1 MSDFPPHA
9 LDDLSNTEL
18 KDLVVTLL
26 GEVAELKQIVAEQNQ
41 VIAEQKQTIANLR
54 DEVARLKGVNGR
66 PDIKPS
72 KPSGMNQASEKKARK
87 NGNKS
92 CGRGKKKPPRHGSM
106 KDRIVKADVPEGSRF
121 KGYEDFLVQDLIIQ
135 PVTTRFRRER
145 WLTPDGKTVVAPLPQ
160 GLKGHFGAELRR
172 FVLMQYHQGQVTVGR
187 LVKLLSEIGIDIS
200 ERQVMRFLNEGH
212 EHFALEAR
220 AILQT
225 GLDAASWVTVD
236 DTGARHKA
244 QNGYCTQIGN
254 DRFSFF
260 STTGSKSR
268 INFLELLRAG
278 HEDYVI
284 NADALAYMQQRSLNA
299 PVRQL
304 LIDAEDKY
312 FPNCADWQAHLD
324 RLGITAL
331 KVTPDPTRLAT
342 EGALWGSISAH
353 GLLTDTVIV
362 SDDAKQF
369 KVGDHALCWIHA
381 ERLVHKLNTFT
392 DKHYAI
398 QQRTRR
404 LIWLYYECLKTYR
417 LNPSPQRKAVLQN
430 RFDQIFRHRTG
441 FAALDNLLRRLH
453 ANKAELLM
461 VLEHPEIP
469 LHTNGSENDIRV
481 VVVKRKISGGTRS
494 DIGRTNRD
502 TFLSLLK
509 TCNKLG
515 ISFWDYLGDRLGL
528 NGKPVPALPQLVGQ
542 SHFAS

>member
-9 LDDLSNTEL
+9 LDDLSNAEL

-26 GEVAELKQIVAEQNQ
+26 GELAELKQIVAEQNQ

-66 PDIKPS
+66 PDIKPN
-72 KPSGMNQASEKKARK
+72 KPSGMHQASEKKARK
-87 NGNKS
+87 NGNKNG
-92 CGRGKKKPPRHGSM
+92 GRGKKKPPRQGAV
-106 KDRIVKADVPEGSRF
+106 KDQIVKADVPEGSRF
-121 KGYEDFLVQDLIIQ
+121 KGYEDFIVQDLIIQ

-145 WLTPDGKTVVAPLPQ
+145 WLTPDGKTVVAPLPK

-187 LVKLLSEIGIDIS
+187 LVKLLSAIGLDIS
-200 ERQVMRFLNEGH
+200 ERQVMRFLNNGH
-212 EHFALEAR
+212 DCFISEAGAVLR
-220 AILQT
+220 T
-225 GLDAASWVTVD
+225 GLETASWVTVD

-254 DRFSFF
+254 DRFAVFF
-260 STTGSKSR
+260 TSGSKSR
-268 INFLELLRAG
+268 LNFLELMRAG
-278 HEDYVI
+278 YEDYVI
-284 NADALAYMQQRSLNA
+284 NADALAYMKQRSLSA

-304 LIDAEDKY
+304 LTDAKEKC
-312 FPNCADWQAHLD
+312 FPNRAAWQAHLD

-331 KVTPDPTRLAT
+331 NVTPDPTRLAT

-362 SDDAKQF
+362 SDDANQF

-381 ERLVHKLNTFT
+381 ERLVHKLDTFT
-392 DKHYAI
+392 ERHHAI
-398 QQRTRR
+398 QQRMRR
-404 LIWLYYECLKTYR
+404 LIWLYYECLKAYR
-417 LNPSPQRKAVLQN
+417 LNPNPQRKVVLQN

-441 FAALDNLLRRLH
+441 FATLDNLMRRLH

-469 LHTNGSENDIRV
+469 LHTNGSENDLRAV
-481 VVVKRKISGGTRS
+481 VTKRKISGGTRS
-494 DIGRTNRD
+494 DSGRTCRD

-509 TCNKLG
+509 TCNKLD
-515 ISFWDYLGDRLGL
+515 ISFWDYLGDRLDI
-528 NGKPVPALPQLVGQ
+528 NGKAVPNLPQLIYQARNVT
-542 SHFAS
+542 